1 MYIKD
6 SVRSRERNCT
16 TDAGAAVLLGEF
28 VKTELDEFADL
39 RLVVR
44 IGCLVVTMGDDAAYS
59 TGIVPQMGRY
69 AGDGRAFH
77 LEIGHLQIAEAE
89 AFKCIEHIRHSKR
102 HTENTSLRAIE
113 T

>member
-6 SVRSRERNCT
+6 SVRSRERSCT
-16 TDAGAAVLLGEF
+16 TDAVLLGEF

-44 IGCLVVTMGDDAAYS
+44 IRCLVVTMSDDAAYS
-59 TGIVPQMGRY
+59 TGIVPKMSSYTGNR
-69 AGDGRAFH
+69 RAFH
-77 LEIGHLQIAEAE
+77 LEVGHLKVTEAE
-89 AFKCIEHIRHSKR
+89 TFECVKHIRHGKR
-102 HTENTSLRAIE
+102 HTQDTALRPVK

>member
-16 TDAGAAVLLGEF
+16 TDAVLLGEF

-59 TGIVPQMGRY
+59 PGIMSQVGGY
-69 AGDGRAFH
+69 TGDGRAFH
-77 LEIGHLQIAEAE
+77 LEIGHLQVSETETLKRI
-89 AFKCIEHIRHSKR
+89 KHVRHGKR
-102 HTENTSLRAIE
+102 HTENTALRSVE

>member
-1 MYIKD
+1 MAAPA
-6 SVRSRERNCT
+6 SV
-16 TDAGAAVLLGEF
+16 AVLLGEF

-77 LEIGHLQIAEAE
+77 LEIGHLQVSESETLKRI
-89 AFKCIEHIRHSKR
+89 KHVRHCKR
-102 HTENTSLRAIE
+102 HTEDTPLRAIE
-113 T
+113 A

>member
-6 SVRSRERNCT
+6 SVRSRERSCT
-16 TDAGAAVLLGEF
+16 TDAVLLGEF

-44 IGCLVVTMGDDAAYS
+44 IRCLVVTMSDDAAYS

-69 AGDGRAFH
+69 ACDGRAFH
-77 LEIGHLQIAEAE
+77 LEIGHLQVSETE
-89 AFKCIEHIRHSKR
+89 TLKRVKHIRHGKR
-102 HTENTSLRAIE
+102 HTQDTALRPVK